1 MLLLKEKGSERV
13 AYWGESFHTLDGANR
28 LIIPARFREGLG
40 AEIILYKASE
50 GCLFL
55 YDIPRFEAVTAQL
68 DELSST
74 PVGRDKIRLFY
85 SDVTSVSVDRNGR
98 IVLPAD
104 FAEYAGIKTDV
115 ALLGLRDRI
124 ELWDKDAYLAGTADK
139 DSMPLSRYP
148 EIRL

>member
-1 MLLLKEKGSERV
+1 M
-13 AYWGESFHTLDGANR
+13 AYWGESYHTLDGANR

-40 AEIILYKASE
+40 AEIILYKAAE

-74 PVGRDKIRLFY
+74 PAGRDQIRLFY
-85 SDVTSVSVDRNGR
+85 SDVASVSVDRNGR
-98 IVLPAD
+98 IVLPAE
-104 FAEYAGIKTDV
+104 FAEHAGIKTDV

-124 ELWDKDAYLAGTADK
+124 ELWDKERYLNETANK
-139 DSMPLSRYP
+139 DSLPLSRFP
-148 EIRL
+148 QIRL